1 MNNVSDYREKHAE
14 TAEKCLNAIQKE
26 VTDATALHAT
36 SINKAKNAGEAHY
49 IARDMFRHA
58 QRLRRL
64 ADTLTLISVH
74 QMSMNHLAL
83 AGESQENIEAID
95 RKYYWE
101 LDGDIEPPL
110 LNYDAHASRIQIDM
124 LIKLS
129 DADAVRIFDTPR
141 HLVAVTFHK
150 TNAGL
155 FCVDFRCGDSDII
168 TAHSALGMDSL
179 TREVVAN
186 AALNHLHGL
195 AWTVTPVD
203 NSGTY
208 RLNATIEVAV
218 EPDL

>member
-1 MNNVSDYREKHAE
+1 MNTLGRYHEKHTE
-14 TAEKCLNAIQKE
+14 TLQKCLNAIQKE
-26 VTDATALHAT
+26 ITDATSLQDT
-36 SINKAKNAGEAHY
+36 NVNKVNNTGEAHY
-49 IARDMFRHA
+49 IARSMFRHA
-58 QRLRRL
+58 QRLRHL
-64 ADTLTLISVH
+64 ADTLTTISVH
-74 QMSMNHLAL
+74 QMSMNQLEL
-83 AGESQENIEAID
+83 SGEEQENIEAID

-101 LDGDIEPPL
+101 LSNIEPL
-110 LNYDAHASRIQIDM
+110 LFNYDAHASRIQIDM

-129 DADAVRIFDTPR
+129 DADAARIFDTPH

-155 FCVDFRCGDSDII
+155 LYVDFKCGDSDVI
-168 TAHSALGMDSL
+168 TAHSALGMDLL

>member
-26 VTDATALHAT
+26 VTDATSLQDT
-36 SINKAKNAGEAHY
+36 SLNKVNNAGEAHY

-74 QMSMNHLAL
+74 QMSMNQLEL
-83 AGESQENIEAID
+83 AGESQEDIEAID

-101 LDGDIEPPL
+101 LGNVEPL
-110 LNYDAHASRIQIDM
+110 LFDYDAHASRIQIDM

-129 DADAVRIFDTPR
+129 DADAVKIFNTPR
-141 HLVAVTFHK
+141 HLVSVTFHK

-155 FCVDFRCGDSDII
+155 FCVDFKCGDSDVI

-179 TREVVAN
+179 TREIVAN
-186 AALNHLHGL
+186 AALNHLQGL
-195 AWTVTPVD
+195 VWTVTPVD

-218 EPDL
+218 EPAL